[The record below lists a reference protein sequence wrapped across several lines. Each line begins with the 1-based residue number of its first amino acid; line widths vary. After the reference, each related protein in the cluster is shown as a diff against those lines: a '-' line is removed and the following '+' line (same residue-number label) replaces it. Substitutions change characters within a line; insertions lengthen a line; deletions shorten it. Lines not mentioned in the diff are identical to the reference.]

1 MRVILKEDVESLGKA
16 GAALNVTDG
25 YARNFLI
32 PRGLAIEASSK
43 NLRALEHEKKIILQR
58 AETRRKKAEALT
70 EKLSGLKTRTISR
83 RIGEQG
89 KLFGSVTTK
98 DIEELLLEEGIE
110 IDRKNIILKE
120 PIRSLGEFPVRIKLH
135 SGITAE
141 VKILVVGETG
151 G

>member
-1 MRVILKEDVESLGKA
+1 MNVILKEEVESLGKA
-16 GAALNVTDG
+16 GATLKVADG

-43 NLRALEHEKKIILQR
+43 NLKALEHEKKIILQK
-58 AETRRKKAEALT
+58 AETRRKKAETLT
-70 EKLSGLKTRTISR
+70 EKLAGLVCTIPR

-89 KLFGSVTTK
+89 KLFGSVTAK
-98 DIEELLLEEGIE
+98 DIEELLLKEGIE

-120 PIRSLGEFPVRIKLH
+120 PIRSLGEFPVTIKLH

-141 VKILVVGETG
+141 VKVLVVDETG
-151 G
+151 E